1 MKIKTL
7 LDGDKNAPTLKRGKL
22 SSPDSRPMMNMP
34 IQIFQPWSNMI
45 IRIKIPDEIFK
56 VLLNMY
62 DETMKDWKSF
72 GEQLVGQVEEEP
84 EVTEEM
90 RNKFPEWTNFC
101 TSAVIEYVKT
111 ATLQTMTAEPVKMKE
126 FMADQVL
133 AKISTMWFVNQ
144 KPGEYNPIHI
154 HTNCKVSSVCYLKTP
169 KQQVKDRKQHYQC
182 DGKITFSNNTGTDST
197 FANHQITF
205 EPVAGDMYIFGA
217 LQHHMVWPYRS
228 ADPNDERISLSF
240 NADFR
245 TQSQLQHEQKQQEK
259 LYEEMTK
266 YKQQQS
272 EVKDDKSA
280 DVSNINKSG

>member
-7 LDGDKNAPTLKRGKL
+7 LDGDKNAPTLKQGKL
-22 SSPDSRPMMNMP
+22 SSPDSQPMMNMP

-169 KQQVKDRKQHYQC
+169 KQQVVDRKPHFKA
-182 DGKITFSNNTGTDST
+182 DGKITFTNNTGTDALFSNASCS
-197 FANHQITF
+197 FVQK
-205 EPVAGDMYIFGA
+205 AGDMYLFGS